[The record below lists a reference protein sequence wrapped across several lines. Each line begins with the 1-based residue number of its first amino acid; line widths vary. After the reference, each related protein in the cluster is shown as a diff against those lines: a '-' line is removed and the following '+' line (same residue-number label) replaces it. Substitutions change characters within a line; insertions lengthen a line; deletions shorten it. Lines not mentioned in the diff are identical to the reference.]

1 MIYKLIG
8 MVVVKLGLRFV
19 RRKAAA
25 NRGLVL
31 GLSAA
36 VVIALLTVIAG
47 TAGYALTRETPE
59 A

>member
-1 MIYKLIG
+1 MIYKMIG
-8 MVVVKLGLRFV
+8 MAVVKLGWIFL

-25 NRGLVL
+25 NRGLVA
-31 GLSAA
+31 GLAA
-36 VVIALLTVIAG
+36 VFVIAVLTVIAG

>member
-8 MVVVKLGLRFV
+8 MAVVKLGWMFL

-25 NRGLVL
+25 NRGLVA
-31 GLSAA
+31 GFTAV

>member
-1 MIYKLIG
+1 VIYKLIG
-8 MVVVKLGLRFV
+8 MAVVKLGWMFL

-25 NRGLVL
+25 NRGLLTGV
-31 GLSAA
+31 AA
-36 VVIALLTVIAG
+36 AMVIALLTVVAG

>member
-8 MVVVKLGLRFV
+8 MAVVKLGWMFL

-25 NRGLVL
+25 NRGLVA
-31 GLSAA
+31 GFTAV

-47 TAGYALTRETPE
+47 TAAYALTRETPE